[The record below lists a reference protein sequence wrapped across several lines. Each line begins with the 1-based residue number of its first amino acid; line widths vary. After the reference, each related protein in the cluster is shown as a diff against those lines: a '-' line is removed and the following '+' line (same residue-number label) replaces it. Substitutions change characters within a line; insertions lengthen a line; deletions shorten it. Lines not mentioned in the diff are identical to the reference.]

1 MIGPL
6 DVSFIASAAIKQIG
20 QTRLNAN
27 KAPAISRLRLMTLI
41 TDLVCALLADFT
53 RYQGVSK

>member
-6 DVSFIASAAIKQIG
+6 DVSFIASAAIKQTG
-20 QTRLNAN
+20 QTRLSAN
-27 KAPAISRLRLMTLI
+27 KAPAISKLRLMTLI

-53 RYQGVSK
+53 RCQGVSK